1 MIECNI
7 CTYGQ
12 FDFNFDR
19 HVPPNRSLLRGQR
32 NKPVAFCSCI
42 PWEEHLFFR
51 SFCFEHQ
58 SLVPNFSCKMV
69 AVPFE
74 YKMCHKGASHTKVLQ
89 GKSTSNGRWCT
100 AGPDGNQRL
109 LEAWMDNGPIGKE
122 FFLTVAPMIAF
133 KLQVQSV
140 TADGLVLVRSN
151 GAEHQ
156 VWFARPKGDRLL
168 LSADIVAPQTDDGEV
183 WCGIR
188 RLSGELI
195 WHDVQ
200 LVLLVYVFFW

>member
-1 MIECNI
+1 
-7 CTYGQ
+7 
-12 FDFNFDR
+12 
-19 HVPPNRSLLRGQR
+19 
-32 NKPVAFCSCI
+32 
-42 PWEEHLFFR
+42 
-51 SFCFEHQ
+51 
-58 SLVPNFSCKMV
+58 
-69 AVPFE
+69 
-74 YKMCHKGASHTKVLQ
+74 MCHKGASHTRVLQ
-89 GKSTSNGRWCT
+89 GKSIASNRGWCK

-109 LEAWMDNGPIGKE
+109 LQAWMDNGPIGKE

-140 TADGLVLVRSN
+140 TAEGLVLVRAN

-188 RLSGELI
+188 RLSGELM

-200 LVLLVYVFFW
+200 LVVFGICFFWVILCVL